1 VNNEAPWFERAF
13 GEDYLRVYAHR
24 DAAQAQREIEE
35 LARRLDT
42 GAKPRVLDAGCGA
55 GRHLAAWRARGV
67 QAMGFDRSE
76 ALLSHAREQG
86 LRVLR
91 ADLRAIPLADAAFDV
106 VTLLFTT
113 FGYFDSAEEDQAVLC
128 EAARVLK
135 PGGTLVLDLA
145 DPVDV
150 QSQLQAHTQR
160 TLPHAE
166 ISETR
171 HMEGRRVV
179 KDVVFRDAC
188 GTRAWRESV
197 RLYSSS
203 EAQSMLIAAG
213 LRWRGCGG
221 NLDQEARSIR
231 HVHLAE
237 RP

>member
-1 VNNEAPWFERAF
+1 VNREAPWFERAF

-35 LARRLDT
+35 LAKRLPT
-42 GAKPRVLDAGCGA
+42 RVKPRVLDAGCGT

-76 ALLSHAREQG
+76 ALLSRAREQG

-113 FGYFDSAEEDQAVLC
+113 FGYFDSAEEDQAVLY

-145 DPVDV
+145 EPVDV
-150 QSQLQAHTQR
+150 QSQLQAHTKR

-171 HMEGRRVV
+171 RMEGRRVV
-179 KDVVFRDAC
+179 KDVVFRDEG

-197 RLYSSS
+197 RLYSPS

-213 LRWRGCGG
+213 LRWRGSGG
-221 NLDQEARSIR
+221 NLDQQARSIR